1 MINAGDF
8 SEGAIVYI
16 PINTASI
23 STGESVTITNF
34 LNTDVHIHKND
45 SLTQR
50 NNAAGITVSIDFDGI
65 TGNHLIK
72 IDTSDDTVAGFWV
85 ANADYF
91 IRIEGTTIEAK
102 SVNVWVGMFSIENRA
117 ASKDLANATD
127 GLGALKT
134 LIDTIDTVVD
144 AIKAKTDNLPADPA
158 DDSDID
164 AQLAT
169 IAGYLDTEIAT
180 ILAAVDTEIAA
191 IKAKT
196 DNLPAD
202 PADDSDID
210 AQLATI
216 AGYLDTEI
224 AAILAAVDTEVAA
237 VKAKTDNLPA
247 DPASETNVDAN
258 ETKIDTID
266 TVVDAIKV
274 VTDILNGLIEDVS
287 GNRFTEKSL
296 EQAPSGTGASAAAIA
311 DAVLDEALS
320 EHVDAG
326 SLGKKVG
333 DQANPPSQI
342 LNDYKA
348 TGFSTHDAAAVKTAI
363 EAAGSHLALIKAQTD
378 NLPAD
383 PADDSDIDAQ
393 LATIAGYL
401 DTEIAAIL
409 AAVDT
414 EIAAIKAKTDNLP
427 SDPASETNVDAN
439 ETKIDTIDTVV
450 DGIKAIT
457 DNLPDAGAL
466 SSLATAAALTTVD
479 TVVDAVKAKTD
490 NLPADPADDSDIDA
504 QLATIAGY
512 LDTEI
517 ATILAAVDTEIAAIK
532 AKTDNLP
539 SGIAKNVALS
549 NFEFLMIDSTDH
561 VSVKTGLT
569 ITAQI
574 SKDGGAFTSCT
585 NSVAEIGSGLYKVN
599 ITQAE
604 MNADII
610 TLKFTSTGA
619 DQRTITITTS

>member
-196 DNLPAD
+196 DNLP
-202 PADDSDID
+202 
-210 AQLATI
+210 
-216 AGYLDTEI
+216 
-224 AAILAAVDTEVAA
+224 
-237 VKAKTDNLPA
+237 
-247 DPASETNVDAN
+247 
-258 ETKIDTID
+258 
-266 TVVDAIKV
+266 
-274 VTDILNGLIEDVS
+274 
-287 GNRFTEKSL
+287 
-296 EQAPSGTGASAAAIA
+296 
-311 DAVLDEALS
+311 
-320 EHVDAG
+320 
-326 SLGKKVG
+326 
-333 DQANPPSQI
+333 
-342 LNDYKA
+342 
-348 TGFSTHDAAAVKTAI
+348 
-363 EAAGSHLALIKAQTD
+363 
-378 NLPAD
+378 
-383 PADDSDIDAQ
+383 
-393 LATIAGYL
+393 
-401 DTEIAAIL
+401 
-409 AAVDT
+409 
-414 EIAAIKAKTDNLP
+414 
-427 SDPASETNVDAN
+427 
-439 ETKIDTIDTVV
+439 
-450 DGIKAIT
+450 
-457 DNLPDAGAL
+457 
-466 SSLATAAALTTVD
+466 
-479 TVVDAVKAKTD
+479 
-490 NLPADPADDSDIDA
+490 
-504 QLATIAGY
+504 
-512 LDTEI
+512 
-517 ATILAAVDTEIAAIK
+517 
-532 AKTDNLP
+532 